1 MFRYTSDNKRYHT
14 LHYHLMN
21 KFGEKVYKAVID
33 AGFTCPNIDGK
44 CGYGGC
50 AYCYDGAGEFTHGS
64 AFTITEQL
72 SKERERI
79 LKKSG
84 APKLIA
90 YFQAHTNTYAPI
102 EVLREKYSEALDF
115 PGVVGLSIAT
125 RADCI
130 DEDVAALLSEFS
142 EKTYLTVE
150 LGLQTIHDKTARE
163 FNRGYDYEAFLYA
176 YNLLKEKNIRV
187 CVHIINGLNGEGKG
201 DMIETAKCV
210 GKLNPDAAK
219 IHLLHIVR
227 GTRYAELF
235 ANGEIKTMSKV
246 DYIDTV
252 CAQLEY
258 LPPETVVER
267 ITGDGGRA
275 TLIAPLWSLDKIS
288 VLGGIDKE
296 MALRNTYQG
305 VKYIRE

>member
-1 MFRYTSDNKRYHT
+1 
-14 LHYHLMN
+14 MN

-64 AFTITEQL
+64 ALTITEQL
-72 SKERERI
+72 RKERERI

-150 LGLQTIHDKTARE
+150 LGLQTIHD
-163 FNRGYDYEAFLYA
+163 
-176 YNLLKEKNIRV
+176 
-187 CVHIINGLNGEGKG
+187 
-201 DMIETAKCV
+201 ETAKRINRCHSFEQFLKGYKMLYSRGIRTCV
-210 GKLNPDAAK
+210 HLINSLPGETPEMMIDTAKVLGELQPGGVK
-219 IHLLHIVR
+219 IHMLNILDGTAMANEYVLSPFPMLTREEYVDVVVR
-227 GTRYAELF
+227 
-235 ANGEIKTMSKV
+235 
-246 DYIDTV
+246 
-252 CAQLEY
+252 QLEY
-258 LPPETVVER
+258 FHENTVIER
-267 ITGDGGRA
+267 LTGDGIKNRI
-275 TLIAPLWSLDKIS
+275 IAPNWVKDKLKTL
-288 VLGGIDKE
+288 VEIDKRQV
-296 MALRNTYQG
+296 LLNSYQG
-305 VKYIRE
+305 KAYQ